1 MIIKELIGSML
12 PSIWPL
18 IFFVCIIAITLRIAY
33 LLHNNNRIVFHKEF
47 LHLIF
52 IVYILCLYY
61 ILTNNDSAS
70 SGINFIPFKEMF
82 RYEFGSYQFYKNI
95 IGNIMMFIPFGY
107 FASRYLNNRKC
118 SIILITTAI
127 ICTAIEGMQY
137 YLGRVFDIDD
147 IILNITGS
155 FIGFLIYVAL
165 SAIVDRLPKFMKSDT
180 FINAFIILLIIL
192 VVFFSFDI
200 NIFNYM

>member
-1 MIIKELIGSML
+1 MIVKELIGSML

-18 IFFVCIIAITLRIAY
+18 IFFVCIIAVTLRIAY
-33 LLHNNNRIVFHKEF
+33 LLHGNNRIVFHKEI

-61 ILTNNDSAS
+61 ILTNSDSTS
-70 SGINFIPFKEMF
+70 SGINFIPFKEIF
-82 RYEFGSYQFYKNI
+82 RYEFGSYHFYKNI
-95 IGNIMMFIPFGY
+95 VGNIMMFVPFGY
-107 FASRYLNNRKC
+107 FSSRYLNSRKC

-127 ICTAIEGMQY
+127 ICTSIEGMQY

-155 FIGFLIYVAL
+155 FVGFLIHVAL
-165 SAIVDRLPKFMKSDT
+165 SAIIDRLPKFMKSDT
-180 FINAFIILLIIL
+180 FINIFIILLIVLIVL
-192 VVFFSFDI
+192 FSFNI
-200 NIFNYM
+200 NIFSYI